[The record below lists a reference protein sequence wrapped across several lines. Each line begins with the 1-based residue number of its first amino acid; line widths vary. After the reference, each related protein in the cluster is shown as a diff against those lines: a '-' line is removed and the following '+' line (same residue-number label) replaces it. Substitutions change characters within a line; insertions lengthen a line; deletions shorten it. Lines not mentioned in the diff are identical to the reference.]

1 VDQNH
6 VIILP
11 GHNKGIDA
19 YGKPSDYGMRNVA
32 FEMHPYPGHFGW
44 GKPGWPCTA
53 TGCNAWAK
61 ATTFA
66 NGRPSW
72 KAWSAFFVGE
82 FQPWAFMGAE
92 HGGQVMRVTYDTY
105 VANGWASTA
114 WAWKVVTNKGGQ
126 GKGTWGLV
134 TNAPGAAIPKLDF
147 TKARWPRSKT
157 CSACS
162 AACLINRSK
171 PPSSG

>member
-1 VDQNH
+1 
-6 VIILP
+6 
-11 GHNKGIDA
+11 
-19 YGKPSDYGMRNVA
+19 MRNVA

-147 TKARWPRSKT
+147 TKARWPTSKT